1 MDRDPYEILGVAR
14 DAPDDEIKSVYRRL
28 ARETHPDV
36 NPGDEAAEERFKEIS
51 WAKEVLLDNEKR
63 QRFDEFGD
71 EGLAAGF
78 DPEKARAYQQWA
90 RRAGR
95 SPGHDQFGGD
105 VDVEDLL
112 SQLFQGRGGGAQ
124 GFEGMRGFGRQG
136 PLRGSDLEAE
146 VGVDFLDVVRSAEV
160 ELKPEGRPKLK
171 VSIPPGARDG
181 TRIRLA
187 GQGAPAPG
195 EGPPGD
201 LFIRLRV
208 RPHAFF
214 KREGD
219 DLRIDVPV
227 TIPELVL
234 GAEIDVPT
242 PDGPVRMTVPSGSQA
257 GRRLRLREKGARRRD
272 GGRGDLYVR
281 LDAVLPEHADAEKLE
296 AAVRELEALYPDD
309 VRAHLREG
317 L

>member
-1 MDRDPYEILGVAR
+1 ILGVAR

-95 SPGHDQFGGD
+95 SPGHDQFG
-105 VDVEDLL
+105 
-112 SQLFQGRGGGAQ
+112 
-124 GFEGMRGFGRQG
+124 GFGRQG

>member
-1 MDRDPYEILGVAR
+1 MDRDPYKILGVAR
-14 DAPDDEIKSVYRRL
+14 DASGDEIKQVYRRL

-36 NPGDEAAEERFKEIS
+36 NPGDEAAEERFKVIS
-51 WAKEVLLDNEKR
+51 WAKEVLLDDEKR
-63 QRFDEFGD
+63 RRFDEFGD

-112 SQLFQGRGGGAQ
+112 SHLFQGRGGGAHE
-124 GFEGMRGFGRQG
+124 FEGMHGFGRRG

-146 VGVDFLDVVRSAEV
+146 VGVDFLDVVRAAEV
-160 ELKPEGRPKLK
+160 ELRPEGRPTLK

-195 EGPPGD
+195 GGKPGD
-201 LFIRLRV
+201 LFVRLRV
-208 RPHAFF
+208 RPHPFF
-214 KREGD
+214 EREGD
-219 DLRIDVPV
+219 DLGVDVPV

-242 PDGPVRMTVPSGSQA
+242 PDGSVRMTVPSGSQA
-257 GRRLRLREKGARRRD
+257 GRKLRLREKGAKRRD

-281 LDAVLPEHADAEKLE
+281 LEAVLPEHAEAEKLE
-296 AAVRELEALYPDD
+296 AAVRELEGLYADD